1 MSTLLH
7 EDLGLESQIGPRNN
21 PLQRCCW
28 GPDAT
33 VGPRPGLERLVVGP
47 TTWPSGSE
55 SRVRASIPRDS
66 QEANRE
72 GIHQGTYEIV
82 WRGFLE
88 DHEGKRLFD
97 EEGSL
102 SLASLDWQW
111 WEQTRAKIGREE
123 RDLVERERE
132 RETRRPWK
140 CETRRVHWR
149 RYQSAGIGFQWM
161 NRRLWMCLFD
171 FAWTRG
177 LDRSIRTAWSI
188 GIDRFPDWTTDSRG
202 RFFRPRSHEYLAC
215 NFVVNGNVGNVAV
228 RKCALSSWRG
238 SEYQLQRVV
247 KSE

>member
-1 MSTLLH
+1 MDPCQRCYT

-55 SRVRASIPRDS
+55 MRASIPRDS
-66 QEANRE
+66 TEVSNWRRRRS
-72 GIHQGTYEIV
+72 TYEIV
-82 WRGFLE
+82 WIRFLE

-102 SLASLDWQW
+102 WLASLDRQW
-111 WEQTRAKIGREE
+111 REPKSGE
-123 RDLVERERE
+123 KRERERK

-177 LDRSIRTAWSI
+177 LDRSIRAAWSI
-188 GIDRFPDWTTDSRG
+188 GIDRFPDWTTTDSRG
-202 RFFRPRSHEYLAC
+202 RFFSSHGARNEYLAC
-215 NFVVNGNVGNVAV
+215 NIVVNVGNVAV
-228 RKCALSSWRG
+228 GKCALSSWRG
-238 SEYQLQRVV
+238 REYQLQRVA

>member
-1 MSTLLH
+1 MDPCQRCYT

-55 SRVRASIPRDS
+55 MRASIPRDS
-66 QEANRE
+66 TEVPNWRRRRS
-72 GIHQGTYEIV
+72 TCEIV
-82 WRGFLE
+82 WRFDSSKIAKGRDCSTRKDLS
-88 DHEGKRLFD
+88 DWRLWIGN
-97 EEGSL
+97 EES
-102 SLASLDWQW
+102 QN
-111 WEQTRAKIGREE
+111 RE
-123 RDLVERERE
+123 RRERERK

-177 LDRSIRTAWSI
+177 LDRSIRAAWSI
-188 GIDRFPDWTTDSRG
+188 GIDRFPDWATTDSRG
-202 RFFRPRSHEYLAC
+202 RFFSSHGARNEYLAC
-215 NFVVNGNVGNVAV
+215 NIVVNVGNVAV
-228 RKCALSSWRG
+228 GKCALSSWRG
-238 SEYQLQRVV
+238 REYQLQRVA